1 MVSGSLQ
8 RVCSTLFHLISIL
21 SIFFRPEKSQA
32 DNTEFNYHVS
42 RIRIRSEH
50 CMGYLKGRWSSLRG
64 LRLRID
70 NRNAKSI
77 TSIWIMTCIHLHNF
91 AIAHERGMNHEAD
104 DFFVEGQR
112 LIQKEQEERNAWNIR
127 QANTTSQEK
136 LGNDDGSNEAVG
148 LLEGKIKREELKAAL
163 FEYIR
168 HEE

>member
-1 MVSGSLQ
+1 
-8 RVCSTLFHLISIL
+8 
-21 SIFFRPEKSQA
+21 
-32 DNTEFNYHVS
+32 
-42 RIRIRSEH
+42 
-50 CMGYLKGRWSSLRG
+50 
-64 LRLRID
+64 
-70 NRNAKSI
+70 
-77 TSIWIMTCIHLHNF
+77 
-91 AIAHERGMNHEAD
+91 MNHEAD